1 MKRTLQA
8 ITVLLVFGVAKLPLE
23 QRVTGEMRRLKML
36 DEPIQL
42 GVGESIGQAG
52 LAASLGGLRGLAACI
67 LQLRAHLEFTNVNWA
82 KVDSL
87 YKLVTRL
94 QPRTARYWEEASWH
108 MAYNA
113 ASYYRYNQALKPAL
127 RERFFQDHVLRGVAI
142 LQEGLQVL
150 PQNSRLWQKLAET
163 HWHKTL
169 DFKAAG
175 DAYLQSA
182 RNGGLNFTERFAGF
196 AYARSSDP
204 GAWKTGYAILK
215 RYYDADKA
223 TPGLVQHLKMLEE
236 KLGIPAVE
244 RIPDATPEYP
254 VQRR

>member
-127 RERFFQDHVLRGVAI
+127 RERFFQDHVLRGVSI

-175 DAYLQSA
+175 DAYLQSD

-244 RIPDATPEYP
+244 RIPDAPPEYP

>member
-8 ITVLLVFGVAKLPLE
+8 VSVLVLFGFAKVPLE
-23 QRVTGEMRRLKML
+23 QHVTGELRRMKML
-36 DEPIQL
+36 DEPLKLGAGEQL
-42 GVGESIGQAG
+42 GQAG

-67 LQLRAHLEFTNVNWA
+67 LQMRAHVEFTHVNWA

-127 RERFFQDHVLRGVAI
+127 REQFYQDHVLRGVAI
-142 LQEGLQVL
+142 LNEGLRAL
-150 PQNSRLWQKLAET
+150 PESARLWQKMAET
-163 HWHKTL
+163 QWYKTL
-169 DFKAAG
+169 DYKAAG
-175 DAYLQSA
+175 DAYMKSFQT
-182 RNGGLNFTERFAGF
+182 GGLNFTERFAGF

-204 GAWKTGYAILK
+204 GAWRMGYEILK
-215 RYYDADKA
+215 RYHDADKS

-236 KLGIPAVE
+236 KLGIPEAA
-244 RIPDATPEYP
+244 RIPDAAPESGRP
-254 VQRR
+254 